1 MIEIIREFKQKKI
14 ITIIFI
20 RLRRRILN
28 RHHYK
33 IKIMLKRRRTKV
45 VILIITGLLIV
56 SVSNIL
62 LFKIR
67 EEFNEQDNNPEY
79 FNYKILTVSLWTS
92 NSITGVSN
100 EDFDPSNVKCSA
112 FNNLD
117 LEINRKISI
126 SLIVFIGTSAGVQ
139 LFDLI
144 KNGRQ
149 RGVQDKVVASISI
162 SLELSIEES
171 QVLALVEEFLNQNRV
186 CYKHDLVSFIKNRN
200 FQKDDGLN
208 HNGIKHILDSLAAKH
223 MIVEGSKITRNTT
236 LSNLNRSCV
245 YEEIKNNPG
254 MYLNKLSK
262 DLGLSIFL
270 TNWHLNILLRFNMIR
285 KQEFNNQIAYFD
297 SELPSENDYIL
308 QIISRVKC
316 SELIEYL
323 KLNSKGCTKSQIAK
337 TLRMHHT
344 TVNKYLKIL
353 IDSQLVNLRILD
365 KKNLYCLNTE
375 KLEQLKRLH

>member
-1 MIEIIREFKQKKI
+1 
-14 ITIIFI
+14 
-20 RLRRRILN
+20 
-28 RHHYK
+28 
-33 IKIMLKRRRTKV
+33 MLKGRRTKV
-45 VILIITGLLIV
+45 VILIITGLLIL

-62 LFKIR
+62 LFKLR
-67 EEFNEQDNNPEY
+67 EELNEQENNPEY
-79 FNYKILTVSLWTS
+79 FNSNPLMVSLWTS

-100 EDFDPSNVKCSA
+100 EDFDPFNVECST

-117 LEINRKISI
+117 LEINRKITI
-126 SLIVFIGTSAGVQ
+126 SLIFLIGTSVGVQ

-144 KNGRQ
+144 KNGHQ
-149 RGVQDKVVASISI
+149 REVQDKGVASISI
-162 SLELSIEES
+162 SLDLSIEES

-186 CYKHDLVSFIKNRN
+186 CCKPDLISFIKNRN
-200 FQKDDGLN
+200 FQEDNGLN
-208 HNGIKHILDSLAAKH
+208 HNGIQHVLDSLVTKH
-223 MIVEGSKITRNTT
+223 VIVEGSKITRNTI
-236 LSNLNRSCV
+236 LSNLNRSSI

-297 SELPSENDYIL
+297 SELPSENDYLL
-308 QIISRVKC
+308 QVISRVKC

-353 IDSQLVNLRILD
+353 MDSQLVNLRFLD
-365 KKNLYCLNTE
+365 KKNLHCLNNE
-375 KLEQLKRLH
+375 KLDQLKSLQ

>member
-1 MIEIIREFKQKKI
+1 
-14 ITIIFI
+14 
-20 RLRRRILN
+20 
-28 RHHYK
+28 
-33 IKIMLKRRRTKV
+33 MLKRRRTKV
-45 VILIITGLLIV
+45 VILIITGLLIL

-62 LFKIR
+62 FNKLR
-67 EEFNEQDNNPEY
+67 EEFNEQDNCPDF
-79 FNYKILTVSLWTS
+79 FNSNLLAVISETS
-92 NSITGVSN
+92 NSITGVSD
-100 EDFDPSNVKCSA
+100 EYFDPFNVECSN

-117 LEINRKISI
+117 LEINQKIII
-126 SLIVFIGTSAGVQ
+126 SFIVFIGTSAGVQ

-144 KNGRQ
+144 KNEHQ
-149 RGVQDKVVASISI
+149 RKVQGKEEASISI
-162 SLELSIEES
+162 SLDLSIEES
-171 QVLALVEEFLNQNRV
+171 HVLAFVEEFLNNNRV
-186 CYKHDLVSFIKNRN
+186 CYKPNLVSFIKNRN
-200 FQKDDGLN
+200 FQKDNGLN
-208 HNGIKHILDSLAAKH
+208 YNGIRHILDSLVAKH
-223 MIVEGSKITRNTT
+223 MIVEGSKITRNTI
-236 LSNLNRSCV
+236 LSNLNRSSI

-270 TNWHLNILLRFNMIR
+270 TNWHLNMLLRFNMIR

-344 TVNKYLKIL
+344 TVNKYLEIL
-353 IDSQLVNLRILD
+353 INGQLVNLRILD
-365 KKNLYCLNTE
+365 KKNFYCLNTE
-375 KLEQLKRLH
+375 KLGKLNCLH